1 MDERDKIIR
10 EDYPVEKLPE
20 DLRAGLGAG
29 TRVRVTV
36 EAAAERIEQSD
47 AARER
52 KLRAWARINAKIDAA
67 RASPHFKPVST
78 EEAVARVRELRDEW
92 DR

>member
-10 EDYPVEKLPE
+10 EDYPIENLPE
-20 DLRAGLGAG
+20 DLREGLGGAA
-29 TRVRVTV
+29 RVRVTV
-36 EAAAERIEQSD
+36 EPSGPPRRK
-47 AARER
+47 RES
-52 KLRAWARINAKIDAA
+52 WAKIETLMREA
-67 RASPHFKPVST
+67 RSAPGFKPVTS